1 MLRHLSL
8 LALLVGTAASGCAG
22 RRTSSAAGVAQSLA
36 VGQPVPSFAVARLDG
51 TATSLRAFRGHA
63 VFANVWATW
72 CPPCRHEMP
81 ALERIARGYAA
92 RGLVVAGI
100 DQGESDKVVR
110 RFVRSIGVTYPIL
123 MDREQQYGTTF
134 EVVGL
139 PTTVFVRPDG
149 MVDQKFTGELS
160 WSQMHDEAER
170 LVGHAPA
177 ADQVAPLSRDRTST
191 AR

>member
-1 MLRHLSL
+1 MLRRLTL
-8 LALLVGTAASGCAG
+8 LALLVAATASGCGNHG
-22 RRTSSAAGVAQSLA
+22 RSSAAGGSQSLA
-36 VGQPVPSFAVARLDG
+36 VGQAVPSFEIGRLDG
-51 TATSLRAFRGHA
+51 KATSLRAFRGHA
-63 VFANVWATW
+63 VFANLWATW

-81 ALERIARGYAA
+81 ALERIARLYAV
-92 RGLVVAGI
+92 RGLIVAGI
-100 DQGESDKVVR
+100 DQGESDEVVR

-149 MVDQKFTGELS
+149 TFDEKFTGELS
-160 WSQMHDEAER
+160 FSQMRDEAEH
-170 LVGHAPA
+170 LVGQAPA
-177 ADQVAPLSRDRTST
+177 ADHVAPLSRDRTST